1 MANKTWTEFFFGTE
15 EDRKRA
21 KKVLKE
27 MRPDYERPGEKKA
40 EKKAV
45 IDRRAPW
52 TSAEA
57 KAAKQTVVRT
67 GKGDRDDRP
76 KTTQEGMRKA
86 NDDMAKMQLE
96 RLKKSK
102 ATAPPKPKARPAG
115 GMTEAKRRAAAEF
128 RKKAQGQ
135 KKVEAPKA
143 ERPKFRGN
151 WVGAKPT
158 EMQARGGRRI
168 KRANLLDFLKNR

>member
-1 MANKTWTEFFFGTE
+1 MAEKTWTEFFFGTE

-57 KAAKQTVVRT
+57 KVAKQAVVRT
-67 GKGDRDDRP
+67 GKGDREAAKR
-76 KTTQEGMRKA
+76 EGMSVNRGGKT
-86 NDDMAKMQLE
+86 DM
-96 RLKKSK
+96 
-102 ATAPPKPKARPAG
+102 APPKPKLQPERKTPPKAKPA
-115 GMTEAKRRAAAEF
+115 AKRVAF
-128 RKKAQGQ
+128 K
-135 KKVEAPKA
+135 
-143 ERPKFRGN
+143 GN
-151 WVGAKPT
+151 WVGAAPT
-158 EMQARGGRRI
+158 AMQARAGQRI
-168 KRANLLDFLKNR
+168 KRPNLKSLLKGK